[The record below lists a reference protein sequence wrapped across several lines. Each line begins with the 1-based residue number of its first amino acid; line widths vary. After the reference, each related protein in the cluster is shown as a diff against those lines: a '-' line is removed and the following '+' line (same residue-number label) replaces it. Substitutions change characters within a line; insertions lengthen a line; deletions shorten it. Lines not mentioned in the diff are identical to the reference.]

1 MKLTPVWYSYH
12 FSPSSRHILKIAH
25 SACVLYLPLPSHFK
39 LQSLNSRL
47 WRVGLFDFGSGSG
60 RVWPKSSGFGFGF
73 GYCAYCGLKANSLVI
88 LCNFISCKGTELM
101 LRKNWNI
108 ITTYSSLHQ
117 QPCLPS
123 KRTVWF
129 RRKRHPK
136 FRDTLETILMVP
148 LQSVFC
154 ASTTQPKVTPTNNH
168 LLINIHNL
176 MFSLVHQGLPISPKA
191 LRNLL

>member
-1 MKLTPVWYSYH
+1 MGQFPQDKENGQNVAFFHNFWSSAVTKPDEMAPFFQLSVVYH
-12 FSPSSRHILKIAH
+12 MLFII
-25 SACVLYLPLPSHFK
+25 
-39 LQSLNSRL
+39 RL

-88 LCNFISCKGTELM
+88 LCNFISCKGIELM

-123 KRTVWF
+123 KRTVLF

-136 FRDTLETILMVP
+136 FRDTLDIDGAIAK
-148 LQSVFC
+148 C
-154 ASTTQPKVTPTNNH
+154 
-168 LLINIHNL
+168 LLC
-176 MFSLVHQGLPISPKA
+176 K
-191 LRNLL
+191 

>member
-1 MKLTPVWYSYH
+1 MGVTQLVTHRP
-12 FSPSSRHILKIAH
+12 
-25 SACVLYLPLPSHFK
+25 
-39 LQSLNSRL
+39 
-47 WRVGLFDFGSGSG
+47 WREGLFDFGSGLT
-60 RVWPKSSGFGFGF
+60 KKFGF

-123 KRTVWF
+123 KRTVLF

-154 ASTTQPKVTPTNNH
+154 ASKTQPKVTRINQH
-168 LLINIHNL
+168 LLINIHHL
-176 MFSLVHQGLPISPKA
+176 MFSLGHQGLPRLPQSLEKPPSSIPQERVRWHGEGGGGGWGVVQGA
-191 LRNLL
+191 PQT